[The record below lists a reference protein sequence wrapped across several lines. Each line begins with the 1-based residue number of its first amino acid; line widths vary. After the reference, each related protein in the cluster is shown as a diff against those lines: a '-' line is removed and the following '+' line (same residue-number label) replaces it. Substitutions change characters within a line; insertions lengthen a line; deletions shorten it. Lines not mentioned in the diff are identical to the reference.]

1 MCMIGSSMS
10 MFFPAANPMNA
21 ILFAQKDLVTFKAE
35 VVHGIISCVF
45 LCVVAS
51 VVGFLYGSII
61 F

>member
-1 MCMIGSSMS
+1 MS

-35 VVHGIISCVF
+35 FVHGIISCVF